1 MRGTYVL
8 LIHVPY
14 DIQLSIGALGDLK
27 LKAGY
32 YAYVGSAL
40 GGLEARV
47 QRHVGENKKIH
58 WHIDH
63 LLTRGRVIDVIQGE
77 TKEREECAIAGELAK
92 CLKPIAG
99 FGSSDCK
106 CESHLFYSL
115 DFNELRRLVLASFK
129 ECGIKPVKSGKL
141 T

>member
-8 LIHVPY
+8 LVHVPY
-14 DIQLSIGALGDLK
+14 EIQLSIGALGDLE
-27 LKAGY
+27 LEAGY

-40 GGLEARV
+40 GGLEQRV
-47 QRHVGENKKIH
+47 ERHLSGNKKIH

-77 TKEREECAIAGELAK
+77 ATERKECAVAGELAK
-92 CLKPIAG
+92 NLKPIAG

-106 CESHLFYSL
+106 CGSHLFYGP
-115 DFNELRRLVLASFK
+115 DFNELRRSALTCFK
-129 ECGIKPVKSGKL
+129 KCGIKPVKGVGFG
-141 T
+141 

>member
-32 YAYVGSAL
+32 YTYVGSAL

-58 WHIDH
+58 CQAS
-63 LLTRGRVIDVIQGE
+63 L
-77 TKEREECAIAGELAK
+77 ERWMKCGVGACSSCAMDPTGWMV
-92 CLKPIAG
+92 CMDGPIANNNVLRKLSE
-99 FGSSDCK
+99 FGK
-106 CESHLFYSL
+106 YKRNKYGEKIYL
-115 DFNELRRLVLASFK
+115 
-129 ECGIKPVKSGKL
+129 
-141 T
+141 